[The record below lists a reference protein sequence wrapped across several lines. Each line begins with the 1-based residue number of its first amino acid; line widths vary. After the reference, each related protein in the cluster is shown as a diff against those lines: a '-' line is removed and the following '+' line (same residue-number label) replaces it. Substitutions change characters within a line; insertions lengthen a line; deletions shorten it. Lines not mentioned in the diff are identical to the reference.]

1 MIIRVFPEKE
11 TEADTSFYKKCRVL
25 DWVNYDHLDIVPRNR
40 CDEMWEYAANSNKSL
55 SFKALVFN
63 MMDNRMTP
71 LEKLECMV
79 ECFKIITQVLELAS
93 SKEGGGGA
101 DDTLPIL
108 IYVMLRACPRRMHS
122 NLK

>member
-1 MIIRVFPEKE
+1 
-11 TEADTSFYKKCRVL
+11 
-25 DWVNYDHLDIVPRNR
+25 
-40 CDEMWEYAANSNKSL
+40 MWDYAANSIECLVYL
-55 SFKALVFN
+55 SIVFN

-93 SKEGGGGA
+93 AKEGGGGA

-122 NLK
+122 NLKYGFNSLMISASSPF